1 MAKEVGTRGRK
12 LVATDESTV
21 IAEPLLDAVVVK
33 DSQGDGGL
41 ADSASTNE
49 SNWGEILSEINYLLD
64 QLVTSEEDPRWWGR
78 RFSVYA
84 RGGNKI
90 LELLVVE
97 IADLC

>member
-1 MAKEVGTRGRK
+1 MSTRGGK

-21 IAEPLLDAVVVK
+21 IAKPLLDPIVMK
-33 DSQGDGGL
+33 NGEGNGGL
-41 ADSASTNE
+41 ADSARTNE
-49 SNWGEILSEINYLLD
+49 SNWGEILSEIDYLLD
-64 QLVTSEEDPRWWGR
+64 QLVTSEEDPRRWGR
-78 RFSVYA
+78 RFSVWA